1 MKRVGERVLTGV
13 VTNGE
18 TVHILSNEAQGFGWL
33 IREIRV
39 MPNRPA
45 AYGLDPATFHL
56 VRCSTRDSAPTDSI
70 DYEANTTVGVAS
82 FIGGTQSAVFDH
94 VMITT
99 DLFVTGMAQSTSTDN
114 EETIFR
120 IELEQ
125 FEISPV
131 EEIQAILKE
140 TAQAGVNQ

>member
-13 VTNGE
+13 ITDVE
-18 TVHILSNEAQGFGWL
+18 TVHVLSNEAQGYGWL
-33 IREIRV
+33 IKEIRC
-39 MPNRPA
+39 MPNDPT
-45 AYGLDPATFHL
+45 AYGLDPTVRHL
-56 VRCSTRDSAPTDSI
+56 VRCSTRDNAPTTTL

-82 FIGGTQSAVFDH
+82 FIGGNQSAIFDH

-99 DLFVTGMAQSTSTDN
+99 DLFVTGFSDAATADAK
-114 EETIFR
+114 ETIFR

-125 FEISPV
+125 YELSPV

-140 TAQAGVNQ
+140 TAQAGSNQ